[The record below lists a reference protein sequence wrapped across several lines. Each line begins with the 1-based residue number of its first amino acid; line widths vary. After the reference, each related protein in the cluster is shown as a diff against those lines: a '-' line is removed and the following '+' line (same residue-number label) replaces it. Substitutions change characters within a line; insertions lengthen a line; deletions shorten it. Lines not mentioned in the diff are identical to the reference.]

1 MQAFF
6 LFLYRF
12 FLSRKW
18 LLLAFVVGLFAVF
31 GVLASKISYEEDI
44 LRFVPSTA
52 STKNVG
58 VVFSHLK
65 VKDKIAVIFS
75 PEDSSG
81 REHLVKVTDEFAAE
95 LEARL
100 GQSHIEKITFD
111 VGSDQ
116 ATSFPEFVYSHLPLY
131 LDTTDYQRIDT
142 LLKPAAMQA
151 QLENDAYQLMLPT
164 GVFMKDFILRDPLGM
179 GNRSLS
185 CLEELRVDGS
195 YQVIDGHL
203 ATADGRLLLF
213 IAPRFP
219 ANNTVENGVLVDTL
233 ESMIGRYA
241 VSYPSCTVDFYG
253 GPVISVYNAR
263 QIRTDMMTTM
273 GFALL
278 VIAVV
283 IFFAFK
289 NKLSIIYIMLPVAFG
304 AMFALAVLYFLR
316 GNLSI
321 IAVGA
326 GSAIL
331 GVLLSYSIHVVAH
344 YENCD
349 SMEQL
354 ITEMWQPLTIGSF
367 TTIGAFFSLTF
378 TKSDVLQDFGW
389 FASLSIVG
397 ATIFCLVFLPH
408 LLPYGN
414 GKFHSDG
421 TPLLLRWVERF
432 TSIDYSRKKILVGFI
447 VVASVAGMVLCDRVT
462 FSSDMNALGYQ
473 PAKFDRAQQL
483 LDSTFQRDGKS
494 VYFIAVAENA
504 DDAIAGYRKMS
515 NTLDSLQLSG
525 NIRTY
530 SSARSLLLDSATQA
544 RRLSLWSSF
553 WTKERIALVCKEL
566 EAKGKNYGFTAEAF
580 APFRQL
586 LAEDYHIVDFSKEEV
601 LGDFLTSEEDL
612 SMAIAQVSLTE
623 GQKADAYAAFEN
635 RSEVVILDKPHFMSQ
650 FVDATTDDFN
660 FVLLVS
666 SLIVFIA
673 LLVSYGRF
681 ELALMSFLPMALSW
695 FIILG
700 VMALLGLQF
709 NIVSVIIST
718 FIFGTG
724 DDFSIFITDGLLS
737 EYRTGKT
744 MLTEH
749 KTAIAF
755 SAFTTVVGMG
765 ALFFAKHPSLLSVA
779 QTSVIGMVA
788 VVLIAYTIQPLLW
801 RFFVTSRTSRGKAPW
816 TLARVFT
823 MFPLVLF
830 AFLSLLLVL
839 LTPLF
844 YILPFKKK
852 FHWFRLLVMWGCRLV
867 LACRINKCEYRNES
881 GFNFERPVMVIANHQ
896 SIVDMLQ
903 LMAYT
908 TKLVPIVKAGVKSN
922 FLIGPIN
929 YFYQSCSTSEGY
941 ENMVEPLRQRVRD
954 GYSILV
960 FPEGHRCDEK
970 QQLGHFYDGAF
981 YLAEKLDLDI
991 LPIIMLGNGCCV
1003 AKGDMF
1009 FVCPTDC
1016 VFTVMPVIR
1025 KDDASWG
1032 ATYRE
1037 RRKSIHKW
1045 FKAEYDR
1052 RMACFVNTGNRY
1064 YVNHLFQN
1072 YIYKGPVTE
1081 WYMRVK
1087 VRLENNYKL
1096 FNEMVP
1102 RKAVVTD
1109 IGCGYGFLDYMLMF
1123 MSKDRVVK
1131 GIDYDDEK
1139 VAVANHCFSKNER
1152 IDFLSCNAFDVD
1164 LPNSDVFILN
1174 DMLHYMPYEK
1184 QQQLIER
1191 CMGRL
1196 LPDGSIIIRDGNTS
1210 NEEGQKVTKWTEILS
1225 TKIFRFNKTEG
1236 QLFFTS
1242 FERISSIAEQNGFRI
1257 VEHMANDDTTSNE
1270 IYVLKKVALG

>member
-1 MQAFF
+1 MQALF
-6 LFLYRF
+6 LFLYHF
-12 FLSRKW
+12 FNSRRW
-18 LLLAFVVGLFAVF
+18 LLLTFVVGLFTLF
-31 GVLASKISYEEDI
+31 GMLASKVSYEEDI

-65 VKDKIAVIFS
+65 VKDKVMVIFS
-75 PEDSSG
+75 PEDSVA
-81 REHLVKVTDEFAAE
+81 REQLAQVADQFAAD
-95 LEARL
+95 LENSL
-100 GQSHIEKITFD
+100 GKTHIEKITSN

-116 ATSFPEFVYSHLPLY
+116 ATSYPEFIYNHLPLY
-131 LDTTDYQRIDT
+131 LDTADYQRLDS
-142 LLKPAAMQA
+142 LQKPAAMTS
-151 QLENDAYQLMLPT
+151 QLENDAYQLMVPT

-179 GNRSLS
+179 GNQPLS
-185 CLEELRVDGS
+185 RLKEL
-195 YQVIDGHL
+195 QVEGNYKMIDDHL
-203 ATADGRLLLF
+203 ATEDGRLLLF
-213 IAPRFP
+213 VAPRYP
-219 ANNTVENGVLVDTL
+219 ANNTKENGVLVDTL
-233 ESMIGRYA
+233 ESMIARYA
-241 VSYPSCTVDFYG
+241 VQYPACTVDFYG

-263 QIRTDMMTTM
+263 QIFADMMTTM

-278 VIAVV
+278 VIAIV

-289 NKLSIIYIMLPVAFG
+289 NKLSFVYIMLPVAFG
-304 AMFALAVLYFLR
+304 ALFALAVLFFMR
-316 GNLSI
+316 GSISI

-344 YENCD
+344 HENCD

-354 ITEMWQPLTIGSF
+354 ISEMWEPLTIGSF

-378 TKSDVLQDFGW
+378 TRSEVLQDFGW

-397 ATIFCLVFLPH
+397 ATVFCLVFLPH
-408 LLPYGN
+408 ILSFGSSSEQEPV
-414 GKFHSDG
+414 
-421 TPLLLRWVERF
+421 LLRWVERF
-432 TSIDYSRKKILVGFI
+432 TAVDYSRKKWLVGLI
-447 VVASVAGMVLCDRVT
+447 LIASVAGIVLCDRVT
-462 FSSDMNALGYQ
+462 FSSDLNALGYQ
-473 PAKFDRAQQL
+473 PAKFDKAQQL
-483 LDSTFQRDGKS
+483 LDSTFQRSGKS
-494 VYFIAVAENA
+494 VYFIAVA
-504 DDAIAGYRKMS
+504 DDANNAIDQYRGMS
-515 NTLDSLQLSG
+515 KTLDSLQIAG
-525 NIRTY
+525 GIRQY
-530 SSARSLLLDSATQA
+530 SSARSLLLDAATQE
-544 RRLSLWSSF
+544 RRLQLWKSY
-553 WTKERIALVCKEL
+553 WTPERVSQVCKNV
-566 EAKGKNYGFTAEAF
+566 AKYGAAYGFTDETF
-580 APFRQL
+580 TSFEEL
-586 LAEDYHIVDFSKEEV
+586 LKREYKVVDFSKEPV
-601 LGDFLTSEEDL
+601 LGDFLTSEEGL

-623 GQKADAYAAFEN
+623 EQKTAAYAAFEN
-635 RSEVVILDKPHFMSQ
+635 KEGVVILDKPHFMSQ
-650 FVDATTDDFN
+650 FVEATTDDFN

-700 VMALLGLQF
+700 VMALFGLQF

-737 EYRTGKT
+737 EYRTGKP
-744 MLTEH
+744 MLAEH

-779 QTSVIGMVA
+779 QTSVIGMLA

-801 RFFVTSRTSRGKAPW
+801 RFFVTSRTNKGKAPW
-816 TLARVFT
+816 TLMRVFT
-823 MFPLVLF
+823 MFPLLLF
-830 AFLSLLLVL
+830 VFLSFILVL
-839 LTPLF
+839 LTPIFFL
-844 YILPFKKK
+844 LPFKRK

-867 LACRINKCEYRNES
+867 MACRIDKRTYVNKAD
-881 GFNFERPVMVIANHQ
+881 FNFERPVMVIANHQ

-908 TKLVPIVKAGVKSN
+908 TKLVPVVKAGVKSN
-922 FLIGPIN
+922 FLLGPIN
-929 YFYQSCSTSEGY
+929 YFYQSCSSSDGY
-941 ENMVEPLRQRVRD
+941 ENMVEPLRERVKE
-954 GYSILV
+954 GYSILI

-970 QQLGHFYDGAF
+970 LQVGHFYDGAF

-991 LPIIMLGNGCCV
+991 LPIVMLGNGMCV

-1009 FVCPTDC
+1009 FVAPTDC
-1016 VFTVMPVIR
+1016 VQTLMPIIK
-1025 KDDASWG
+1025 KDDLSWG
-1032 ATYRE
+1032 TTYRE
-1037 RRKSIHKW
+1037 RRKAIHKW
-1045 FKAEYDR
+1045 FKEEYDR
-1052 RMACFVNTGNRY
+1052 QMEDFVNTDNRY

-1087 VRLENNYKL
+1087 VKLENNYKL

-1102 RKAVVTD
+1102 KNARITD

-1123 MSKDRVVK
+1123 MSSKRVVK

-1139 VAVANHCFSKNER
+1139 IAVANHCFSKNDR
-1152 IDFLSCNAFDVD
+1152 IDFSSCNALEAE
-1164 LPNSDVFILN
+1164 LPESDVFLLN

-1191 CMGRL
+1191 CMQRL
-1196 LPDGSIIIRDGNTS
+1196 LPEGRIIIRDGNSS
-1210 NEEGQKVTKWTEILS
+1210 NEEGQKVTKWTEIFS
-1225 TKIFRFNKTEG
+1225 TKILRFNKTEG

-1242 FERISSIAEQNGFRI
+1242 FERITAIAEQNGFKV
-1257 VEHMANDDTTSNE
+1257 VEHMANDETTSNE
-1270 IYVLKKVALG
+1270 IYVLKRVCEMV

>member
-12 FLSRKW
+12 FSSRKW
-18 LLLAFVVGLFAVF
+18 LLFTLVVGLFALF
-31 GVLASKISYEEDI
+31 GKLASKVSYEEDI
-44 LRFVPSTA
+44 LRFVPTTA
-52 STKNVG
+52 GTKNVG

-65 VKDKIAVIFS
+65 VKDKVMVIFS
-75 PEDSSG
+75 PTDSVTS
-81 REHLVKVTDEFAAE
+81 EQLVPIADQFAAD
-95 LEARL
+95 LDSRI
-100 GQSHIEKITFD
+100 GKTHIEKITSN

-116 ATSFPEFVYSHLPLY
+116 AASFPEFIYSNLPLY
-131 LDTTDYQRIDT
+131 LDSADYRRLDSLSQPR
-142 LLKPAAMQA
+142 AMQA
-151 QLENDAYQLMLPT
+151 QLENDAYQLMVPT

-179 GNRSLS
+179 GNRPLS
-185 CLEELRVDGS
+185 RLKELQVEGS
-195 YQVIDGHL
+195 YKMVDDHL

-213 IAPRFP
+213 VAPRYP
-219 ANNTVENGVLVDTL
+219 ANNTTENGVLVDSL
-233 ESMIGRYA
+233 ESLIAQYA
-241 VSYPSCTVDFYG
+241 VQHPVCSIDFYG

-263 QIRTDMMTTM
+263 QVFSDMMTTM

-278 VIAVV
+278 VIAIV

-289 NKLSIIYIMLPVAFG
+289 NKLSFVFIMLPVAFG
-304 AMFALAVLYFLR
+304 ALFALSILYFMR
-316 GNLSI
+316 GNLST

-344 YENCD
+344 HENCE

-354 ITEMWQPLTIGSF
+354 ISEMWEPLTIGSF

-378 TKSDVLQDFGW
+378 TSSEVLQDFGW
-389 FASLSIVG
+389 FSSLSIVG

-408 LLPYGN
+408 LLPYGSVS
-414 GKFHSDG
+414 KKE
-421 TPLLLRWVERF
+421 PLLLRWVERI
-432 TSIDYSRKKILVGFI
+432 TAIDYSRKKWLVALIL
-447 VVASVAGMVLCDRVT
+447 VASVTGIVLCDRVS
-462 FSSDMNALGYQ
+462 FSSDMNSLGYQ
-473 PAKFDRAQQL
+473 PAKFNKAQQL
-483 LDSTFQRDGKS
+483 LDSTFQRNGKS
-494 VYFIAVAENA
+494 IYFIAVADGVNNA
-504 DDAIAGYRKMS
+504 IDQYGKMS
-515 NTLDSLQLSG
+515 QILDSLQLAG
-525 NIRTY
+525 GIRQY

-544 RRLSLWSSF
+544 RRLQMWKAY
-553 WTKERIALVCKEL
+553 WTPERVGKVSNDLVKYG
-566 EAKGKNYGFTAEAF
+566 AAYGFSAEAF
-580 APFRQL
+580 ATFNEL
-586 LAEDYHIVDFSKEEV
+586 VGKDYGVLDFSKEPV
-601 LGDFLTSEEDL
+601 LGDFLTSEEGL

-623 GQKADAYAAFEN
+623 EQKTAAYAAFEN
-635 RSEVVILDKPHFMSQ
+635 KDGVVILDKPHFMSQ
-650 FVDATTDDFN
+650 FVEATTDDFN

-700 VMALLGLQF
+700 IMALLGLQF

-737 EYRTGKT
+737 EYRTGKP
-744 MLTEH
+744 MLAEH

-801 RFFVTSRTSRGKAPW
+801 RFFVTSRTSQGKAPW
-816 TLARVFT
+816 TLMRGLT
-823 MFPLVLF
+823 MFPLLLF
-830 AFLSLLLVL
+830 VFLSFILVL
-839 LTPLF
+839 LSPIFFL
-844 YILPFKKK
+844 LPFKRK

-867 LACRINKCEYRNES
+867 MACRFTKRTYVNEAN
-881 GFNFERPVMVIANHQ
+881 FNFEHPVMAIANHQ
-896 SIVDMLQ
+896 SLVDMLQ

-908 TKLVPIVKAGVKSN
+908 TKLVPVVKAGVKSN
-922 FLIGPIN
+922 FLLGPIN
-929 YFYQSCSTSEGY
+929 YFYQSCSSSDGY
-941 ENMVEPLRQRVRD
+941 ENMVEPLRERVKE

-970 QQLGHFYDGAF
+970 LQIGHFYDGAF

-991 LPIIMLGNGCCV
+991 LPIVMLGNGNCI

-1009 FVCPTDC
+1009 FVRPAEGRQTL
-1016 VFTVMPVIR
+1016 MPIIR

-1045 FKAEYDR
+1045 FVEEYNR
-1052 RMACFVNTGNRY
+1052 QMVEFVNTDNHY

-1072 YIYKGPVTE
+1072 FIYKGPVTE

-1087 VRLENNYKL
+1087 VALEDNYKL

-1102 RKAVVTD
+1102 RAARVTD

-1123 MSKDRVVK
+1123 MSPDRIVK

-1139 VAVANHCFSKNER
+1139 IAVANHCFSKNER
-1152 IDFLSCNAFDVD
+1152 IDFLSCNALEAE
-1164 LPNSDVFILN
+1164 LPQSDVFLLN

-1191 CMGRL
+1191 CMQNL
-1196 LPDGSIIIRDGNTS
+1196 LPDGRIIIRDGNTS
-1210 NEEGQKVTKWTEILS
+1210 NEEGQKVTKWTEIFS
-1225 TKIFRFNKTEG
+1225 TKILRFNKTEG

-1242 FERISSIAEQNGFRI
+1242 FERITAIAEKNGFEV
-1257 VEHMANDDTTSNE
+1257 VEHMANDETTSNE
-1270 IYVLKKVALG
+1270 IYVLKKVV